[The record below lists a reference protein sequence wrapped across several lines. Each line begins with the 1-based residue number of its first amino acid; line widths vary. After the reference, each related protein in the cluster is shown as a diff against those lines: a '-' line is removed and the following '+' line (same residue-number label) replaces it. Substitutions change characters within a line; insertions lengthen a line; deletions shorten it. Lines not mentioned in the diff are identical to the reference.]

1 MDMKQ
6 SEATSLTQRHK
17 ESIDYFLKFGNPIE
31 KAMAQV
37 VLDAAKGE

>member
-6 SEATSLTQRHK
+6 QQAVNLVQRHRD
-17 ESIDYFLKFGNPIE
+17 SIDYFLKFGNPIE

-37 VLDAAKGE
+37 VLETAKGE